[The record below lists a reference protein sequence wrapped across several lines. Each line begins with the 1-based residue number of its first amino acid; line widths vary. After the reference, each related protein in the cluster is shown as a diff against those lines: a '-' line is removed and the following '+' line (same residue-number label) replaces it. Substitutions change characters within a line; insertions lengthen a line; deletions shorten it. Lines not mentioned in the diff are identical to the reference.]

1 MKYYSEHNLPPVIP
15 SEPGQEK
22 VPHYRLDPIKNEVI
36 QDGEDDFQTLIQAS
50 KDSCDVHKVL
60 ARYKQ
65 TQDETLLKIRSTL
78 EGFDQTNF
86 PGSALEAQMRLR
98 ELSEIYENDPR
109 LKNAFS
115 SFADFARNGLDP
127 TRYGDLAG
135 DGSIE
140 IGGVKYVPQ
149 KKAGSFPEPPAQ
161 DPPSNS

>member
-1 MKYYSEHNLPPVIP
+1 MKYYSEFNLPPVIL
-15 SEPGQEK
+15 SEPGEEK
-22 VPHYRLDPIKNEVI
+22 VPHYRLDPIRNEVI

-86 PGSALEAQMRLR
+86 PGSTLEAQMRLR

-109 LKNAFS
+109 LKKSFS

-149 KKAGSFPEPPAQ
+149 KETSPVSKPAAENT
-161 DPPSNS
+161 PSAS

>member
-1 MKYYSEHNLPPVIP
+1 MKYFSEHNLPPVIP
-15 SEPGQEK
+15 SEPGEEK

-50 KDSCDVHKVL
+50 KDSCDVHRVL

-86 PGSALEAQMRLR
+86 PGSTLEAQMRLR

-109 LKNAFS
+109 LRKAFS

-127 TRYGDLAG
+127 TRYGDFVG
-135 DGSIE
+135 DKTIK
-140 IGGVKYVPQ
+140 IGGVEYVPKTQ
-149 KKAGSFPEPPAQ
+149 VDQISPANQ
-161 DPPSNS
+161 NDSPAAS